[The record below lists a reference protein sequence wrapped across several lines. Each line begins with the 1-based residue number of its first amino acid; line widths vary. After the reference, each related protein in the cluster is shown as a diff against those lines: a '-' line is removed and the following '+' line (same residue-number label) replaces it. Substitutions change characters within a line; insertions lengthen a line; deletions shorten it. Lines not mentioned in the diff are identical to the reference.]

1 MAAIAEQ
8 GQRHTARVRAALER
22 LPDWQFVLVALLAT
36 RAVLIAVGL
45 VASSAVLRGATFLD
59 LVPSMPWLSSWVQF
73 DAEYYVE
80 IAVAGYSHRVDDFS
94 NTAFFPLYPLL
105 TRFGA
110 LLLGPID
117 TSTVAL
123 SGFVVANGALFTSL
137 VYLAALVRR
146 DFNGATARRA
156 VVFILVF
163 PTTVFLSAV
172 YAEALFLAG
181 AVASIYY
188 ARRGEWYRAG
198 VAGGVAALARPFGI
212 VLLVPLIVEMLR
224 QRPSRRA
231 LPALALIPA
240 GTVAFFGYLWWQL
253 GDPMLYL
260 RANAFWGRGV
270 SWPWTVLREY
280 LNQPLVVFGWPHS
293 WVDLAFVVAMAVLA
307 VLAWRRLPDSHSAFA
322 AAGLLFTLSSSVW
335 ISTPRHAMAL
345 FPLTILLAVYAE
357 RRWFYMAW
365 LVLSAA
371 LAVGFA
377 ARFFTGNWVA

>member
-1 MAAIAEQ
+1 MAAIAEY

-22 LPDWQFVLVALLAT
+22 LPDWQFVLVALVAT

-45 VASSAVLRGATFLD
+45 VASSAVMRGATFLD

-80 IAVAGYSHRVDDFS
+80 IAVDGYSHQADGFS

-105 TRFGA
+105 ARSGA
-110 LLLGPID
+110 MLLGRVD

-123 SGFVVANGALFTSL
+123 AGFVVANAATFVAL

-156 VVFILVF
+156 VVYMLVL

-172 YAEALFLAG
+172 YAEAVFLAG
-181 AVASIYY
+181 AVGSLYH

-198 VAGGVAALARPFGI
+198 VAGGLAALARPFGI
-212 VLLVPLIVEMLR
+212 VLLVPLVIEMLR

-231 LPALALIPA
+231 LPALALVPA

-253 GDPMLYL
+253 GDPLLYL
-260 RANAFWGRGV
+260 RANALWGRGIA
-270 SWPWTVLREY
+270 WPWTVLLEY
-280 LNQPLVVFGWPHS
+280 LNQPLIVFGWYHS

-307 VLAWRRLPDSHSAFA
+307 VLAWRRLPDSYSAFA
-322 AAGLLFTLSSSVW
+322 AAGLLFTLSSTVW
-335 ISTPRHAMAL
+335 ISTPRHALAL
-345 FPLTILLAVYAE
+345 FPLTILLAVHGE
-357 RRWFYMAW
+357 RRWLNVAW
-365 LVLSAA
+365 LVISAA
-371 LAVGFA
+371 LAVGLA